1 MSDNLYLG
9 MVAALAVFCALGVFV
24 LLMWGVVSVC
34 DAVRADRNRRAAF
47 GLLHTPIRNDCDRHY
62 NDGVLDAV
70 NTTCKRR
77 NRRVGSILPPY
88 FLEALK

>member
-1 MSDNLYLG
+1 MSDSLYLG
-9 MVAALAVFCALGVFV
+9 IVAALVAFCALGVLV

-34 DAVRADRNRRAAF
+34 DALRAA
-47 GLLHTPIRNDCDRHY
+47 RN
-62 NDGVLDAV
+62 
-70 NTTCKRR
+70 R

>member
-9 MVAALAVFCALGVFV
+9 MVAALAVFCALGVLV

-34 DAVRADRNRRAAF
+34 DAVRAAR
-47 GLLHTPIRNDCDRHY
+47 C
-62 NDGVLDAV
+62 
-70 NTTCKRR
+70 R

-88 FLEALK
+88 FLEGLK